1 MTQRSP
7 IPVPITWPLLT
18 VPDEGGRLRYPADLD
33 ASVRQRIEAILS
45 VRPGEQLQRPRFGAG
60 LVRFID
66 QPDTVQTRRRIRD
79 AVSEALGRYETR
91 IDVDRVDVL
100 DGDGP
105 GRLRV
110 EIHYRLRRT
119 GSNRRFGLTLQL
131 GA

>member
-1 MTQRSP
+1 MSNRP
-7 IPVPITWPLLT
+7 PVPVPITWPLLP
-18 VPDEGGRLRYPADLD
+18 VPDAQGRLAWPADLD
-33 ASVRQRIEAILS
+33 ASVRERIEVILS

-60 LVRFID
+60 LTRFLEE
-66 QPDTVQTRRRIRD
+66 PDTIQTRRRLRD
-79 AVSEALGRYETR
+79 AVTEALGRHEPR

-105 GRLRV
+105 GRVRV

-119 GSNRRFGLTLQL
+119 GGSRRFGLTLQT

>member
-7 IPVPITWPLLT
+7 IPVPITWPLLP
-18 VPDEGGRLRYPADLD
+18 VPDEGGRLRYPSDLD
-33 ASVRQRIEAILS
+33 ASVRERIEAILS

-60 LVRFID
+60 LVRFLD

-79 AVSEALGRYETR
+79 TVTEALGRYEAR
-91 IDVDRVDVL
+91 VDVDRVDVL

-119 GSNRRFGLTLQL
+119 GTDSRLGLTLQL